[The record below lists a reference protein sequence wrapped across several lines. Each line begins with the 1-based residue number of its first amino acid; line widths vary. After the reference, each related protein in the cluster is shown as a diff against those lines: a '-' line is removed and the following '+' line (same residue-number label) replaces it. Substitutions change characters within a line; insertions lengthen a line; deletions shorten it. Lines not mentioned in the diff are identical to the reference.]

1 MRFAIADGEAMS
13 VYDVAPDS
21 PAAQAG
27 VTAGEEVVAINGKP
41 AMSYDDDARRAAL
54 HASPVTPTLK
64 QDCKAH
70 DVTITF

>member
-1 MRFAIADGEAMS
+1 MRWTIADGEAMS

-41 AMSYDDDARRAAL
+41 AMSYDDARRAAL
-54 HASPVTPTLK
+54 HASPVTLTLRK
-64 QDCKAH
+64 DGKSH

>member
-21 PAAQAG
+21 PAARAG
-27 VTAGEEVVAINGKP
+27 VTAGEEVAAINGKP

-54 HASPVTPTLK
+54 HASPVTLTLRK
-64 QDCKAH
+64 DGKLH